1 MFVVN
6 FGLAWCLLYA
16 KEVKCTNVKD
26 SPVISSIFS
35 FPVPSGAPR
44 QLKFR
49 VVNSSSIVVRWS
61 EPLQQQDGRIQG
73 YSVFYQKVDDQGNQ
87 LNPPPLP
94 EVKYSES
101 WNSLVS
107 IPCLKFQ
114 KVVFDEEHLRA
125 CRKEFCRGILS
136 YFDRVKSLSL
146 NWRVLTNNR

>member
-1 MFVVN
+1 MLMRKNEINDVS
-6 FGLAWCLLYA
+6 
-16 KEVKCTNVKD
+16 KD
-26 SPVISSIFS
+26 SPIISSVFVS

-49 VVNSSSIVVRWS
+49 VVNSSVIVVRWS

-101 WNSLVS
+101 WDSLVS
-107 IPCLKFQ
+107 ISCWNFQ
-114 KVVFDEEHLRA
+114 K
-125 CRKEFCRGILS
+125 K
-136 YFDRVKSLSL
+136 
-146 NWRVLTNNR
+146 